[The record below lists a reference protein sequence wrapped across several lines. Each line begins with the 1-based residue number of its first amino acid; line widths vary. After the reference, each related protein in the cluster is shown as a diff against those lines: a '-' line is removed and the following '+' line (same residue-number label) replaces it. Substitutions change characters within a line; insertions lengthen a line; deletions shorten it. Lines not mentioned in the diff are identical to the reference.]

1 MADFNQAFT
10 GGAVDLGE
18 VARQAEARRE
28 LAGTEFVPFYTVDDA
43 TIETHA
49 FERSL
54 QIPVVVLFGSAR
66 SAESEVLKA
75 DFERLA
81 AGQQGFAVAYVDT
94 DASPQLAQAIGVRA
108 IPTVIALAGG
118 RPVTSFE
125 GGQPAD
131 QLEAW
136 VNALVTQLGPQL
148 RGLDSAGNDAGT
160 DTAEP
165 DTDPRLAAATAAL
178 QGGDLAQARSLYD
191 AISADPQAPTD
202 LKAAAARGNAAV
214 TVAERVD
221 AAVAE
226 RVGGASS
233 SGTAKN
239 PAAETGSDAM
249 AGAGLGANPIAAL
262 VGEAEAD
269 KGNVEKQMLAADV
282 EVLSGD
288 PEGAFARLLPLVK
301 AEPAA
306 KARLLELFTLF
317 EPGDTRVKAART
329 QLASALF

>member
-148 RGLDSAGNDAGT
+148 RGWTPRATTPAPTPLSRIPTRASPPPPPRCRAGT
-160 DTAEP
+160 L
-165 DTDPRLAAATAAL
+165 PRLDRFTTP
-178 QGGDLAQARSLYD
+178 SL
-191 AISADPQAPTD
+191 PTP
-202 LKAAAARGNAAV
+202 KPPP
-214 TVAERVD
+214 T
-221 AAVAE
+221 
-226 RVGGASS
+226 
-233 SGTAKN
+233 
-239 PAAETGSDAM
+239 
-249 AGAGLGANPIAAL
+249 
-262 VGEAEAD
+262 
-269 KGNVEKQMLAADV
+269 
-282 EVLSGD
+282 
-288 PEGAFARLLPLVK
+288 
-301 AEPAA
+301 
-306 KARLLELFTLF
+306 
-317 EPGDTRVKAART
+317 
-329 QLASALF
+329 